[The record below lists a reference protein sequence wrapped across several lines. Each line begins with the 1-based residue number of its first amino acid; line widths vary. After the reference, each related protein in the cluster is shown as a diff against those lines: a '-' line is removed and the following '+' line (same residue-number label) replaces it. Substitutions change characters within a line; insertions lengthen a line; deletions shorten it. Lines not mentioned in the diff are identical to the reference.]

1 MRIVINDY
9 AGFAFPLQLSGELS
23 RRGHNVLH
31 LFTDASGGPPTS
43 FKEIDNENLKI
54 INIDVSRIEKDNL
67 IKRWFQERN
76 YGKLAVK
83 KIHGWYPDV
92 VISGNTPL
100 VAQKNIMSW
109 ADINGVPTVFWLQ
122 DLLSI
127 ASKFIISDVSPTLG
141 SFVYKYFKKIE
152 INTLSKANHIIAI
165 TDGFI
170 PFLQQWNIDT
180 AKVSIIKNWGP
191 LEQIPV
197 MSRKNRFSDHYG
209 LSDKFVVLYSGTL
222 GKKQDIKLIADT
234 VVKLAYDNEIF
245 FVIATDAR
253 GQKLIKQKLSET
265 NLPNLLK
272 LPLQSTTNYPYLLAS
287 SDVALVTLDSTAC
300 LYCVP
305 SKLWSIYCA
314 QKPSI
319 VALDKRNLCARITE
333 NIKAGY
339 VISPGSVNECVAA
352 IRKLKKNKLLRDSMG
367 RKARGYAEKNFPIST
382 IADAFEA
389 ILNQVMYRL
398 K

>member
-9 AGFAFPLQLSGELS
+9 AGFAFPLQLSSELS

-43 FKEIDNENLKI
+43 FKEIANENLKI
-54 INIDVSRIEKDNL
+54 VNIDVCRIEKDNL

-83 KIHGWYPDV
+83 EINGWYPDV

-100 VAQKNIMSW
+100 VAQKNIMRW
-109 ADINGVPTVFWLQ
+109 ADINGVSTVFWLQ

-127 ASKFIISDVSPTLG
+127 ASKFILSDVNTALG
-141 SFVYKYFKKIE
+141 SFVYKYFNKIE

-170 PFLQQWNIDT
+170 PFLQQWNIDPT
-180 AKVSIIKNWGP
+180 KVSVIKNWGP

-197 MSRKNRFSDHYG
+197 LSRENTFSDHYG
-209 LSDKFVVLYSGTL
+209 LNDKFVVLYSGTL

-234 VVKLAYDNEIF
+234 VIKLAYDNEIF

-253 GQKLIKQKLSET
+253 GQKFIKQQLSET
-265 NLPNLLK
+265 DLPNLLK
-272 LPLQSTTNYPYLLAS
+272 LPLQSTHNYPYLLAS
-287 SDVALVTLDSTAC
+287 SDVALVTLEETASK
-300 LYCVP
+300 YCVP
-305 SKLWSIYCA
+305 SKLWSNYCA

-319 VALDKRNLCARITE
+319 VAVDKRNLCARITE
-333 NIKAGY
+333 NIRAGI
-339 VISPGSVNECVAA
+339 VISPGSVDECSAA
-352 IRKLKKNKLLRDSMG
+352 IRELKKNKTLRVSMG
-367 RKARGYAEKNFPIST
+367 SNARRYAEKNFPISPITDVFET
-382 IADAFEA
+382 I
-389 ILNQVMYRL
+389 IYQIMNN
-398 K
+398 